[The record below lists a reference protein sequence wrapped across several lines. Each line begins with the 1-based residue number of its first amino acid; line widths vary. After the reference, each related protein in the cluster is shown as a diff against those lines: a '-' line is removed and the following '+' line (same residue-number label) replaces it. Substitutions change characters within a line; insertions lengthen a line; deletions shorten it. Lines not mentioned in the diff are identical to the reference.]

1 MKTLEMNPAPIVVK
15 QKIEDTIHV
24 AKFDTGII
32 GIKVCSDGTIDYRST
47 VAGVTDDNSSHASTV
62 KVRPGLYIVSW
73 QSVNTTAYA
82 LVLDLEN
89 QIAYCN
95 VTLPNGRVINLAG
108 VI

>member
-1 MKTLEMNPAPIVVK
+1 MVANA
-15 QKIEDTIHV
+15 KIEDTIYV

-47 VAGVTDDNSSHASTV
+47 VAGVTDDNSSLASTV

-73 QSVNTTAYA
+73 QSVNTTNYA

-89 QIAYCN
+89 QIAFCSL
-95 VTLPNGRVINLAG
+95 TLPDKQVMNLAG